1 MISQTLQTAALA
13 MLERFMHQAIKLDRS
28 KCSGLRALSGCAFL
42 INITEPSLTVYLVI
56 DTTGQPRLQSI
67 YEGEITTSVSGTAS
81 DFFVL
86 ILSEDP
92 GTELIN
98 SPLEISGESNRLL
111 EISQILKNLDL
122 DWEASLTEYLGDITS
137 HRIGSLVR
145 RVHQWNKLIK
155 DSLLRQIREYIHEEA
170 RLSPSK
176 LELED
181 FYTDTQK
188 LRLAADRLDSLTKKI
203 RKAI

>member
-13 MLERFMHQAIKLDRS
+13 ILERSMHQAIKLDRS

-42 INITEPSLTVYLVI
+42 INITEPSLTIYLVI
-56 DTTGQPRLQSI
+56 DSIGQPRLQSI
-67 YEGEITTSVSGTAS
+67 YEGEITTSISGTAS

-122 DWEASLTEYLGDITS
+122 DWEASLTEYLGDILS
-137 HRIGSLVR
+137 HRIGSSVR

-155 DSLLRQIREYIHEEA
+155 DSLLRQIGEYIHEEA

-176 LELED
+176 RELED
-181 FYTDTQK
+181 FYTDTQ
-188 LRLAADRLDSLTKKI
+188 RLMLATDRLDSLTKKI

>member
-1 MISQTLQTAALA
+1 MISQTLQTAALS
-13 MLERFMHQAIKLDRS
+13 MLERSMHETIKLDRS
-28 KCSGLRALSGCAFL
+28 KCSGLHALSECAFL

-56 DTTGQPRLQSI
+56 DSTGHPRLQSI
-67 YEGEITTSVSGTAS
+67 YEGKITTSVSGTAS

-111 EISQILKNLDL
+111 EISHILKNLDL
-122 DWEASLTEYLGDITS
+122 DWEAYLAEYLGDIAS
-137 HRIGSLVR
+137 HRIGRSAR
-145 RVHQWNKLIK
+145 RVHKWNKLIK
-155 DSLLRQIREYIHEEA
+155 DSLLRQIRDYIHEEA

-188 LRLAADRLDSLTKKI
+188 LRLAADRLASLTKKL
-203 RKAI
+203 RKAL

>member
-1 MISQTLQTAALA
+1 MISQTLQTAAMA
-13 MLERFMHQAIKLDRS
+13 ILEISIHQAIKLDRK
-28 KCSGLRALSGCAFL
+28 KCSGLRSLSGCAFL
-42 INITEPSLTVYLVI
+42 INITEPSLRIYLVI
-56 DTTGQPRLQSI
+56 DSTGQPRLQSI
-67 YEGEITTSVSGTAS
+67 YEGEITTRVSGTAS
-81 DFFVL
+81 EFFAL
-86 ILSEDP
+86 TLSEDP

-111 EISQILKNLDL
+111 EISQIFKNLDL
-122 DWEASLTEYLGDITS
+122 DWEAYLTEYLGDIAS
-137 HRIGSLVR
+137 HRIGSSVR
-145 RVHQWNKLIK
+145 RVHQWNKLTK

-188 LRLAADRLDSLTKKI
+188 LRLAADRLASLTKKL
-203 RKAI
+203 RKAL

>member
-13 MLERFMHQAIKLDRS
+13 MLERSMHQAIELDRS

-42 INITEPSLTVYLVI
+42 INITEPSLTIYLVI
-56 DTTGQPRLQSI
+56 DSIGQPRLQSI
-67 YEGEITTSVSGTAS
+67 YEGEITTSISGTAS

-122 DWEASLTEYLGDITS
+122 DWEASLTEYFGDIAS
-137 HRIGSLVR
+137 HRIGSSVR
-145 RVHQWNKLIK
+145 RAHQWNKLIK
-155 DSLLRQIREYIHEEA
+155 HSLLRQIREYIHEEA

>member
-13 MLERFMHQAIKLDRS
+13 MLERSMHQAIELDRS

-42 INITEPSLTVYLVI
+42 INITEPSLTIYLVI
-56 DTTGQPRLQSI
+56 DSTGQPRLQSI
-67 YEGEITTSVSGTAS
+67 YDGEITTSVSGTAS

-122 DWEASLTEYLGDITS
+122 DWEASLTEYLGDILS
-137 HRIGSLVR
+137 HRIGSSVR

>member
-13 MLERFMHQAIKLDRS
+13 MLERSMHQAIELDRS

-56 DTTGQPRLQSI
+56 DSTGQPRLQSI

-122 DWEASLTEYLGDITS
+122 DWEAFLTEYLGDILS
-137 HRIGSLVR
+137 HRIGSSVR

>member
-13 MLERFMHQAIKLDRS
+13 MLERSMHQAIELDRS

-42 INITEPSLTVYLVI
+42 INITEPSLTIYLVI
-56 DTTGQPRLQSI
+56 DSTGQPRLQSI

-111 EISQILKNLDL
+111 EISQILKNLDF
-122 DWEASLTEYLGDITS
+122 DWEASLTEYLGDILS
-137 HRIGSLVR
+137 HRIGSSVR

>member
-56 DTTGQPRLQSI
+56 DSTGQPRLQSS
-67 YEGEITTSVSGTAS
+67 YEGAITTSVSGTGS

-98 SPLEISGESNRLL
+98 SPIEISGESNRLL

-137 HRIGSLVR
+137 HHIGSSVR

>member
-13 MLERFMHQAIKLDRS
+13 MLERSMHQAIELDRS

-56 DTTGQPRLQSI
+56 DSIGQPRLQSI

-86 ILSEDP
+86 TLSEDP

-137 HRIGSLVR
+137 HRIGSSVR
-145 RVHQWNKLIK
+145 RVHHWNKLIK

-188 LRLAADRLDSLTKKI
+188 LRLAVDRLDSLTKKI

>member
-13 MLERFMHQAIKLDRS
+13 MLERSMHQAIKLDRS
-28 KCSGLRALSGCAFL
+28 KCSGLRALSGCVFL
-42 INITEPSLTVYLVI
+42 INITEPSLTIYLVI
-56 DTTGQPRLQSI
+56 DSTGQPRLQSI

-122 DWEASLTEYLGDITS
+122 DWEASLTEYLGDILS
-137 HRIGSLVR
+137 HRIGSSVR

-155 DSLLRQIREYIHEEA
+155 DSLLRQIGEYIHEEA

-176 LELED
+176 RELED
-181 FYTDTQK
+181 FYTDTQR

>member
-13 MLERFMHQAIKLDRS
+13 MLERSMHQAIKLDRS

-42 INITEPSLTVYLVI
+42 INITEPRLTVYLVI
-56 DTTGQPRLQSI
+56 DSTGQPRLQSI
-67 YEGEITTSVSGTAS
+67 YEGEITTSVSGTVS

-122 DWEASLTEYLGDITS
+122 DWEASLTEYFGDIAS
-137 HRIGSLVR
+137 HRIGSSVR
-145 RVHQWNKLIK
+145 RAHQWNKLIK
-155 DSLLRQIREYIHEEA
+155 HSLLRQIREYIHEEA